1 MQGYYVLQNPV
12 PNSYRVLGYFSEMGK
27 KEIEKLVGVQRL
39 TWLVGDDGVIVLTDG
54 KVRFS
59 ELLSQIKALA
69 QSK

>member
-27 KEIEKLVGVQRL
+27 KEIEKLVGIQHL
-39 TWLVGDDGVIVLTDG
+39 TWLIGDGEVIVVTDG
-54 KVRFS
+54 KVRFN
-59 ELLSQIKALA
+59 ELFSQIKALA